1 LFSNLTSKG
10 NIDNSV
16 IDWQMIPVSD
26 PIIPILYSKEY
37 NLQEDLSAF
46 VLIEVINQFM
56 NEHLV

>member
-1 LFSNLTSKG
+1 
-10 NIDNSV
+10 
-16 IDWQMIPVSD
+16 MIPVSD